1 MSVETANFPVG
12 LNTRFI
18 GRLPTLVSVPSG
30 GSVIFLPVT
39 SWSVIWAP
47 TRAAHGMAGNTRL
60 THVIQKRTSLRVFSG
75 RMVMIWRPFYRLLVI
90 VLAGFSGDWII
101 KEHLGRHTPPL
112 TMHPGLEILVNR
124 LVRR

>member
-1 MSVETANFPVG
+1 MEKSDWRSPMSVETPNFPLG

-75 RMVMIWRPFYRLLVI
+75 SIVMIWRPFSRLLVI
-90 VLAGFSGDWII
+90 VLAGFRETG
-101 KEHLGRHTPPL
+101 
-112 TMHPGLEILVNR
+112 
-124 LVRR
+124 